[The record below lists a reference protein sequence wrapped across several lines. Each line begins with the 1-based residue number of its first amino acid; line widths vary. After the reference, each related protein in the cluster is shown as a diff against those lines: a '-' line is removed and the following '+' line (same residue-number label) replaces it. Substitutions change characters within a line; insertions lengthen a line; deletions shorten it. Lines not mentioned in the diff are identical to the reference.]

1 MSFLEPTAII
11 WLAQSL
17 ESLYDVPAA
26 LSFNFL
32 SSRILKF
39 LDGPPAMQ
47 KRIRKR
53 LRELYDTRNSFAH
66 GGAPV
71 IHPIGN
77 EVLDPTIES
86 YRAQWI
92 EQSTF
97 GATLILATIQK
108 HILNQW
114 SEIRYDEQYYG
125 VPIIK
130 KPHVNR
136 HIALT
141 E

>member
-1 MSFLEPTAII
+1 VHYT
-11 WLAQSL
+11 
-17 ESLYDVPAA
+17 AA

-39 LDGPPAMQ
+39 LDAPPEMQ

-53 LRELYDTRNSFAH
+53 LREFYDTRNSFAH

-71 IHPIGN
+71 IHPMGN
-77 EVLDPTIES
+77 EVWDRTIES

-97 GATLILATIQK
+97 GATLLLATIQK
-108 HILNQW
+108 YILNQW
-114 SEIRYDEQYYG
+114 AEVRYDEQYSG

-130 KPHVNR
+130 KSNVNR

-141 E
+141 